1 MLEFRFSAFFSI
13 FIIQLSILG
22 KDEKGGGR
30 GEEVKEKEKFRYLD
44 HMTDLIVE
52 AYGNTLEELFENSA
66 IGLVNAMF
74 EISKVGL
81 TTSIKIIAEGHDF
94 KSLLY
99 NWIEKII
106 LAIYIDR
113 MIITKFDSLS
123 FSKIYTAITNN
134 NKKTETTIKKEKK
147 LLIVKDLD
155 FVDSK
160 EYSSKYNVI
169 YKLEGIGKGEIINL
183 EKHEYKVEVKS
194 ITYHEMQ
201 IKKNKNGHYTARYLV
216 DL

>member
-1 MLEFRFSAFFSI
+1 MEEERE
-13 FIIQLSILG
+13 G
-22 KDEKGGGR
+22 KRNER
-30 GEEVKEKEKFRYLD
+30 FRYLD

-52 AYGNTLEELFENSA
+52 AYGNTLEEIFENSA

-74 EISKVGL
+74 EISKVDV
-81 TTSIKIIAEGHDF
+81 TDSIKIIAEGYDF

-99 NWIEKII
+99 DWIEKII
-106 LAIYIDR
+106 LSIYIDR
-113 MIITKFDSLS
+113 MIITKFDSLL
-123 FSKIYTAITNN
+123 FSKIYADTTNN
-134 NKKTETTIKKEKK
+134 NKKTEPITTEENE
-147 LLIVKDLD
+147 LIAKDLY
-155 FVDSK
+155 FSDSK
-160 EYSSKYNVI
+160 EHSSKDNVI

-201 IKKNKNGHYTARYLV
+201 IKRNQDGYYTTTFLV

>member
-1 MLEFRFSAFFSI
+1 M
-13 FIIQLSILG
+13 
-22 KDEKGGGR
+22 KKGGG
-30 GEEVKEKEKFRYLD
+30 GEVEETKKFRYLD

-52 AYGNTLEELFENSA
+52 SYGNTLEELFENSA

-74 EISKVGL
+74 ETSKVDL
-81 TTSIKIIAEGHDF
+81 TASIKIIAEGYDF

-99 NWIEKII
+99 DWIEKII

-113 MIITKFDSLS
+113 IIITKFDSLS

-134 NKKTETTIKKEKK
+134 NKKTKKIIAEEKE
-147 LLIVKDLD
+147 LIITNYLD
-155 FVDSK
+155 FADGK
-160 EYSSKYNVI
+160 DYSSKDNAI
-169 YKLEGIGKGEIINL
+169 YRLEGIGKGEIINL

-201 IKKNKNGHYTARYLV
+201 IKKNQDGYYTARFLV

>member
-1 MLEFRFSAFFSI
+1 M
-13 FIIQLSILG
+13 
-22 KDEKGGGR
+22 KGGEVE
-30 GEEVKEKEKFRYLD
+30 GEGEVKEKKEKFRYLD
-44 HMTDLIVE
+44 HMSDLIVE

-74 EISKVGL
+74 EISKVDL
-81 TTSIKIIAEGHDF
+81 TASIKIVAEGYDF

-99 NWIEKII
+99 DWIEKII

-134 NKKTETTIKKEKK
+134 NKKTETIITEENE
-147 LLIVKDLD
+147 LIAKDID
-155 FVDSK
+155 FGDSK
-160 EYSSKYNVI
+160 EYGYKDNAI
-169 YKLEGIGKGEIINL
+169 YKLEAIGKGEIINL

-201 IKKNKNGHYTARYLV
+201 IIRNQDGHYTARFLV

>member
-1 MLEFRFSAFFSI
+1 M
-13 FIIQLSILG
+13 
-22 KDEKGGGR
+22 KGE
-30 GEEVKEKEKFRYLD
+30 GEVKKEKEKFRYLD

-74 EISKVGL
+74 EISKVDV
-81 TTSIKIIAEGHDF
+81 TDSIKIIAEGYDF

-99 NWIEKII
+99 DWIEKII
-106 LAIYIDR
+106 LSLYIDR

-123 FSKIYTAITNN
+123 FSKRYPANTNNNN
-134 NKKTETTIKKEKK
+134 NKKTERIITEENE
-147 LLIVKDLD
+147 LVAKDLY
-155 FVDSK
+155 FSDSN
-160 EYSSKYNVI
+160 EYSSKDNAI

-201 IKKNKNGHYTARYLV
+201 IKRNQDGYYTTTFLV

>member
-1 MLEFRFSAFFSI
+1 MKREGE
-13 FIIQLSILG
+13 G
-22 KDEKGGGR
+22 KKEEEEEGEEGGGGGEKGEGVILKR
-30 GEEVKEKEKFRYLD
+30 YDKFRYLD

-74 EISKVGL
+74 ETSKVDVTDSL
-81 TTSIKIIAEGHDF
+81 KIMAEGYDF

-99 NWIEKII
+99 DWIEKII
-106 LAIYIDR
+106 LSIYIDK

-123 FSKIYTAITNN
+123 FSTRDKDKNNNNNN
-134 NKKTETTIKKEKK
+134 NKSQTISSEEKE
-147 LLIVKDLD
+147 LIANDLY
-155 FVDSK
+155 FSDSK
-160 EYSSKYNVI
+160 GCSLKDNII
-169 YKLEGIGKGEIINL
+169 YILECIGKGEKINL
-183 EKHEYKVEVKS
+183 NKHEYKVEVKS

-201 IKKNKNGHYTARYLV
+201 IKRNQNGYYTVRFLV

>member
-1 MLEFRFSAFFSI
+1 ME
-13 FIIQLSILG
+13 
-22 KDEKGGGR
+22 
-30 GEEVKEKEKFRYLD
+30 EKFKYLD

-52 AYGNTLEELFENSA
+52 AYGHTLQELLENSA
-66 IGLVNAMF
+66 LGLINAMF
-74 EISKVGL
+74 DMSNVELNHK
-81 TTSIKIIAEGHDF
+81 IKIIAHGHDF

-99 NWIEKII
+99 DWIEKII
-106 LAIYIDR
+106 LSIYIDR

-123 FSKIYTAITNN
+123 FSKRYPANTNNN
-134 NKKTETTIKKEKK
+134 NKKTERIITEENE
-147 LLIVKDLD
+147 LVAKDLY
-155 FVDSK
+155 FSDSN
-160 EYSSKYNVI
+160 EYSSKDNAI

-201 IKKNKNGHYTARYLV
+201 IKRNQDGYYTTTFLV

>member
-1 MLEFRFSAFFSI
+1 MKGEGE
-13 FIIQLSILG
+13 G
-22 KDEKGGGR
+22 KK
-30 GEEVKEKEKFRYLD
+30 KERFRYLD

-52 AYGNTLEELFENSA
+52 AYGNTLEEIFENSA

-74 EISKVGL
+74 EISKVDV
-81 TTSIKIIAEGHDF
+81 TDSIKIIAEGYDF

-99 NWIEKII
+99 DWIEKII
-106 LAIYIDR
+106 LSIYIDR

-123 FSKIYTAITNN
+123 FSKLSAATINN
-134 NKKTETTIKKEKK
+134 NKKTEPITTEENE
-147 LLIVKDLD
+147 LIAKDLY
-155 FVDSK
+155 FSDSK
-160 EYSSKYNVI
+160 EHSSKDNVI

-201 IKKNKNGHYTARYLV
+201 IKRNQDGYYTTTFLV

>member
-1 MLEFRFSAFFSI
+1 MKE
-13 FIIQLSILG
+13 
-22 KDEKGGGR
+22 GGIKVK
-30 GEEVKEKEKFRYLD
+30 GEEVKEKFRYLD

-74 EISKVGL
+74 EISTVDL
-81 TTSIKIIAEGHDF
+81 TTSLKIIAEGHDF

-99 NWIEKII
+99 DWIEKII

-113 MIITKFDSLS
+113 MIIIKFDSLS
-123 FSKIYTAITNN
+123 FSKIYTSITNN
-134 NKKTETTIKKEKK
+134 NKKVETVITEENT
-147 LLIVKDLD
+147 LIAKDLD
-155 FVDSK
+155 FADNKEDSPN
-160 EYSSKYNVI
+160 YNAI

-201 IKKNKNGHYTARYLV
+201 IKKNKDGYYTARFLV

>member
-1 MLEFRFSAFFSI
+1 MKREGE
-13 FIIQLSILG
+13 G
-22 KDEKGGGR
+22 KKKEEEE
-30 GEEVKEKEKFRYLD
+30 GEEEEIGEGVILKRYDKFRYLD

-74 EISKVGL
+74 ETSKVDVTDSL
-81 TTSIKIIAEGHDF
+81 KIMAEGYDF

-99 NWIEKII
+99 DWIEKII
-106 LAIYIDR
+106 LSIYIDK

-123 FSKIYTAITNN
+123 FSTRDKDKNNNNNNN
-134 NKKTETTIKKEKK
+134 NKTQTTSSEEKE
-147 LLIVKDLD
+147 LIANDLY
-155 FVDSK
+155 FSDSK
-160 EYSSKYNVI
+160 GCSLKDNII
-169 YKLEGIGKGEIINL
+169 YIVECIGKGEKINL
-183 EKHEYKVEVKS
+183 DKHEYKVEVKS

-201 IKKNKNGHYTARYLV
+201 IKRNQNGYYTVRFLV

>member
-1 MLEFRFSAFFSI
+1 M
-13 FIIQLSILG
+13 
-22 KDEKGGGR
+22 
-30 GEEVKEKEKFRYLD
+30 KEKEKFRYLD

-74 EISKVGL
+74 EISNVDL
-81 TTSIKIIAEGHDF
+81 TTSIKIIAEGYDF

-99 NWIEKII
+99 DWVEKII

-134 NKKTETTIKKEKK
+134 NKKEETVITEENK
-147 LLIVKDLD
+147 LIAKDLD
-155 FVDSK
+155 FADNK
-160 EYSSKYNVI
+160 EYNSKYNVI
-169 YKLEGIGKGEIINL
+169 YKLVGIGKGEIINL

-194 ITYHEMQ
+194 VTYHEMQ
-201 IKKNKNGHYTARYLV
+201 IMKNKDGYYTARFLV

>member
-1 MLEFRFSAFFSI
+1 MKEGEI
-13 FIIQLSILG
+13 EG
-22 KDEKGGGR
+22 K
-30 GEEVKEKEKFRYLD
+30 GEEVKRKFRYLD

-74 EISKVGL
+74 EISKVDL

-99 NWIEKII
+99 DWIEKII

-113 MIITKFDSLS
+113 IIIIKFDSLS
-123 FSKIYTAITNN
+123 FSRIYTSITNN
-134 NKKTETTIKKEKK
+134 NKKVETVITEESK
-147 LLIVKDLD
+147 LIAKDLNFAD
-155 FVDSK
+155 NK
-160 EYSSKYNVI
+160 ENSSKYDAI

-194 ITYHEMQ
+194 VTYHEMQ
-201 IKKNKNGHYTARYLV
+201 IKKNKDGYYTARFLV

>member
-1 MLEFRFSAFFSI
+1 MKE
-13 FIIQLSILG
+13 
-22 KDEKGGGR
+22 GGGEEELEV
-30 GEEVKEKEKFRYLD
+30 GEAGEKKKFRYLD

-52 AYGNTLEELFENSA
+52 SYGNTLEELFENSA

-74 EISKVGL
+74 ETSKVDL
-81 TTSIKIIAEGHDF
+81 TASIKIIAEGHDF

-113 MIITKFDSLS
+113 IIITKFDSLS

-134 NKKTETTIKKEKK
+134 NKKTEKIIAEEKE
-147 LLIVKDLD
+147 LIIANDLD
-155 FVDSK
+155 FADSK
-160 EYSSKYNVI
+160 EYSSKDNAI
-169 YKLEGIGKGEIINL
+169 YRLEGTGKGEIINL

-201 IKKNKNGHYTARYLV
+201 IKRNQDGYYTARFLV

>member
-1 MLEFRFSAFFSI
+1 MKRKGE
-13 FIIQLSILG
+13 G
-22 KDEKGGGR
+22 KKGE
-30 GEEVKEKEKFRYLD
+30 GEEGEEGEGEEEIGEGVIFKRYDKFRYLD

-74 EISKVGL
+74 ETSKVDVTDSL
-81 TTSIKIIAEGHDF
+81 KIMAEGYDF

-99 NWIEKII
+99 DWIEKII
-106 LAIYIDR
+106 LSIYIDK

-123 FSKIYTAITNN
+123 FSTRDKDKNNNNNN
-134 NKKTETTIKKEKK
+134 NKTQTTSSEEKE
-147 LLIVKDLD
+147 LIANDLY
-155 FVDSK
+155 FSDSK
-160 EYSSKYNVI
+160 GCSLKNNII
-169 YKLEGIGKGEIINL
+169 YILECIGKGEKINL
-183 EKHEYKVEVKS
+183 DKHEYKVEVKS

-201 IKKNKNGHYTARYLV
+201 IKRNQNGYYTVRFLV

>member
-1 MLEFRFSAFFSI
+1 M
-13 FIIQLSILG
+13 
-22 KDEKGGGR
+22 KGE
-30 GEEVKEKEKFRYLD
+30 GEVKKEKEKFRYLD

-74 EISKVGL
+74 EISKVDV
-81 TTSIKIIAEGHDF
+81 TDSIKIIAEGYDF

-99 NWIEKII
+99 DWIEKII
-106 LAIYIDR
+106 LSIYIDR

-123 FSKIYTAITNN
+123 FSKRYPANTNNN
-134 NKKTETTIKKEKK
+134 NKKTERIITEENE
-147 LLIVKDLD
+147 
-155 FVDSK
+155 F
-160 EYSSKYNVI
+160 

-201 IKKNKNGHYTARYLV
+201 IKRNQDGYYTTTFL
-216 DL
+216 